1 MRLNFSSEGN
11 PLDGAVFERSA
22 FSNGRQQFG
31 LRSESFFDNEPK
43 QMLSAVPDKNKQT
56 VAPPISGCF
65 VVVAVQFVSI
75 LAQSTFPYSSG
86 LHLCCCPKRLNTEV
100 QVTSARCHYCAK
112 KIM

>member
-1 MRLNFSSEGN
+1 MVSRLNFSSEGN

-75 LAQSTFPYSSG
+75 LAQSTFPYRYFFS
-86 LHLCCCPKRLNTEV
+86 
-100 QVTSARCHYCAK
+100 
-112 KIM
+112 

>member
-1 MRLNFSSEGN
+1 MVSRLNFSSEGN

-65 VVVAVQFVSI
+65 VVVAVPLIEGATVCLF
-75 LAQSTFPYSSG
+75 LALKSG
-86 LHLCCCPKRLNTEV
+86 IADNICLGSL
-100 QVTSARCHYCAK
+100 SK
-112 KIM
+112 KD